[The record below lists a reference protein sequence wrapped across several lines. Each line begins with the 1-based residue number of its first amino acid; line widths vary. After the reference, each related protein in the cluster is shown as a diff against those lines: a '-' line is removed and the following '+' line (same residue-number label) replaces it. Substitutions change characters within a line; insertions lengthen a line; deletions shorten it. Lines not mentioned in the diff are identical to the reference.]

1 MLISQTAFS
10 ILYSFLYS
18 TGTQV
23 VSTTAVVNAV
33 LMALLVTVGTFASHV
48 GFGLVL
54 SYLKRL
60 IWSGLGFTLFITAF
74 SIQFYPLVNYL
85 WRTANIHANTYQ
97 QGEYVL
103 FLSNSQLP
111 ADKSYG
117 NCLSNCFKCALAI
130 VAAFSSILGRA
141 GALECYIVTVVGTVG
156 F

>member
-18 TGTQV
+18 VETQV
-23 VSTTAVVNAV
+23 VSTTAILNAV
-33 LMALLVTVGTFASHV
+33 LMALLVTVGTFENHV

-85 WRTANIHANTYQ
+85 WRTANIHANSYQ
-97 QGEYVL
+97 REYVL

-117 NCLSNCFKCALAI
+117 NYMSNSFKSPLAI

-141 GALECYIVTVVGTVG
+141 GALEC
-156 F
+156 